1 MKHRP
6 KSSLAIKS
14 KHCQRLVKDILHHK
28 AKYDQGHAEI
38 SDQEYDQLEAQL
50 RGINPDHPV
59 LQVVGTQQTDADK
72 SPHAT
77 RMLSLDKTYDLQELK
92 KWMGDKSLVST
103 YKVDGSSCSIIY
115 KKGRLVLAKTRGDG
129 EFGENVT
136 AKVQWIQD
144 IPQRLTLKNG
154 EIRGE
159 IYCDKQNFSKLSQE
173 MAQLKMEQPTG
184 RRNIV
189 AGLLGRKKNPE
200 LCRHLKFFAFEIITD
215 EMSFSTEGEKIEQL
229 KQLGFQVPKKKL
241 HKNFK
246 SIPKLVKEMESF
258 IAKGSYL
265 VDGLVFS
272 YNDLALHQ
280 ELGSTAHHPRFKLA
294 FKLQGELQETKI
306 KKITWSVSR
315 NGHLIPVAQVQ
326 PVRLSGAE
334 ISKVT
339 LHNYG
344 LVKKCRLKAGDTIK
358 IVRSGEV
365 IPKFI
370 AIVESSKEKFIVPKK
385 CPSCNERVR
394 ILSVHLSCCHKK
406 CMGKNRKQILNF
418 VQKIGIE
425 NLSSKRLNTMLDAGL
440 IGNIADLYKVSV
452 NDLLALEKTQDKL
465 ANKIYLEV
473 KKSKKTNLATFMSA
487 LGISGGAYNKCQRIV
502 DAGFNTIKKLKAME
516 LEDLCQ
522 VELFAEKSANI
533 FIASLSEKWPLVDE
547 LLDLGFEFKATKVKQ
562 GALTRRKLVI
572 TGTLSRKRDDIEKE
586 IKLHGGIL
594 SNAVSKTT
602 DYLVTNEQGATS
614 TKAKKA
620 KQLKIKIISEDEL
633 KTMTEK

>member
-1 MKHRP
+1 MKHRT
-6 KSSLAIKS
+6 KSSLATKS

-28 AKYDQGHAEI
+28 AKYYQGKPEI
-38 SDQEYDQLEAQL
+38 SDQKYDQLEAKL
-50 RGINPDHPV
+50 RGIDPDHPA

-72 SPHAT
+72 LPHDT

-92 KWMGDKSLVST
+92 KWMGDKSLAST
-103 YKVDGSSCSIIY
+103 YKIDGSSCSIIY
-115 KKGRLVLAKTRGDG
+115 EEGKLVLAKTRGDG

-173 MAQLKMEQPTG
+173 MAQLKMEKPTG

-189 AGLLGRKKNPE
+189 AGLLGRKKNLE
-200 LCRHLKFFAFEIITD
+200 LCRYLKFFAFEIITD
-215 EMSFSTEGEKIEQL
+215 EMPLSTELEKIEQL
-229 KQLGFQVPKKKL
+229 KQLDFQVPKGKL
-241 HKNFK
+241 HKNFE

-258 IAKGSYL
+258 IAQGSYL

-344 LVKKCRLKAGDTIK
+344 LVKKHRLKAGDTIK

-365 IPKFI
+365 IPKFV
-370 AIVESSKEKFIVPKK
+370 AMAKSSKEKFIVPKK

-394 ILSVHLSCCHKK
+394 TSSVHLSCCHKK
-406 CMGKNRKQILNF
+406 CMGKNSKQILNF
-418 VQKIGIE
+418 IQKIGIE

-440 IGNIADLYKVSV
+440 IGNIADLYKISTS
-452 NDLLALEKTQDKL
+452 DLLALEKIQDKL
-465 ANKIYLEV
+465 ANKIYLEI

-502 DAGFNTIKKLKAME
+502 AAGFNTIEKIRAME

-547 LLDLGFEFKATKVKQ
+547 LLDLEFEFKATKVKQ

-572 TGTLSRKRDDIEKE
+572 TGTLTRKRDDIEKE

-602 DYLVTNEQGATS
+602 DYLITNDQGATS
-614 TKAKKA
+614 TKAKRA
-620 KQLKIKIISEDEL
+620 QQLKVKIISEDEL
-633 KTMTEK
+633 KAMIEK

>member
-1 MKHRP
+1 MKHRTE
-6 KSSLAIKS
+6 SSLATKS

-28 AKYDQGHAEI
+28 AKYYQGYAEI
-38 SDQEYDQLEAQL
+38 SDQKYDRLEAKL
-50 RGINPDHPV
+50 RDIDPDHPA
-59 LQVVGTQQTDADK
+59 LQVVGTQRTDADK
-72 SPHAT
+72 LPHDT

-103 YKVDGSSCSIIY
+103 YKIDGSSCSIIY
-115 KKGRLVLAKTRGDG
+115 QKGKLVLAKTRGDG

-136 AKVQWIQD
+136 PKVRWIQD
-144 IPQRLTLKNG
+144 IPQQLTLKNG

-159 IYCDKQNFSKLSQE
+159 IYCDKQNFSKLSKE
-173 MAQLKMEQPTG
+173 MAQLKMEKPTG

-189 AGLLGRKKNPE
+189 AGLLGRKKNLE
-200 LCRHLKFFAFEIITD
+200 LCRYLKFFAFEIITN
-215 EMSFSTEGEKIEQL
+215 EMSFNTEREKIERL
-229 KQLGFQVPKKKL
+229 KQLGFQVPKEKL
-241 HKNFK
+241 HENFDH
-246 SIPKLVKEMESF
+246 IPELVKEMESF

-272 YNDLALHQ
+272 YNDLALRQ

-326 PVRLSGAE
+326 SVRLSGAE

-344 LVKKCRLKAGDTIK
+344 LVKKHKLKVGDTIR

-370 AIVESSKEKFIVPKK
+370 ATVKSSEEKFMVPKK
-385 CPSCNERVR
+385 CPSCDKRVR
-394 ILSVHLSCCHKK
+394 ISSVHLSCCHKE
-406 CMGKNRKQILNF
+406 CMGKNSKQILNF
-418 VQKIGIE
+418 IQKIGIE
-425 NLSSKRLNTMLDAGL
+425 NLSSKRLDAMLDAGL
-440 IGNIADLYKVSV
+440 IGNIADLYEISAS
-452 NDLLALEKTQDKL
+452 DLLVLEKTQDKL
-465 ANKIYLEV
+465 ANKIYLEI
-473 KKSKKTNLATFMSA
+473 KKSKKTNLAIFMSA

-502 DAGFNTIKKLKAME
+502 DAGFNTIEKIRAME

-522 VELFAEKSANI
+522 VELFAKKSANS
-533 FIASLSEKWPLVDE
+533 FIASLNKKWPLVDE
-547 LLDLGFEFKATKVKQ
+547 LLALGFEFKAIKVKQ
-562 GALTRRKLVI
+562 SVLTGRKLVI
-572 TGTLSRKRDDIEKE
+572 TGTLTRKRDDIEKE
-586 IKLHGGIL
+586 IKLHGGTL

-602 DYLVTNEQGATS
+602 DYLVTNDQGATS
-614 TKAKKA
+614 TKAKRA
-620 KQLKIKIISEDEL
+620 QQLKIEIISEDEL
-633 KTMTEK
+633 KTMIKK